1 MIESKSPQLDD
12 RLETPKQLAAR
23 VGVSER
29 QIRLLIQTRQLE
41 HVIIGCRVHIPIG
54 AFARFVDAKKVTTCP
69 DETRD
74 RDFIGSPSANA
85 STSPGPNTAAAAS
98 ALLARRTAKRLKS
111 SSRNGCSGEDAEPAQ
126 VIPLPSS

>member
-54 AFARFVDAKKVTTCP
+54 ALCRCKKGN
-69 DETRD
+69 DMSR
-74 RDFIGSPSANA
+74 RNQ
-85 STSPGPNTAAAAS
+85 GPR
-98 ALLARRTAKRLKS
+98 LHWLAKRKCFYITWTEHGR
-111 SSRNGCSGEDAEPAQ
+111 SRECSTGTADREQAESILADW
-126 VIPLPSS
+126 LHRRGRRAGPSDP